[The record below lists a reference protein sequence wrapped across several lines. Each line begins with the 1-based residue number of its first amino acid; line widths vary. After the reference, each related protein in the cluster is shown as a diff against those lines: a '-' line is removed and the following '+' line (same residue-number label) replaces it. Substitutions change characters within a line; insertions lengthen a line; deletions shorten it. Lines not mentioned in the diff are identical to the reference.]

1 MVVVSSSSN
10 VNWGRN
16 KVITVNA
23 NISIVLVNITAKLFC
38 IYTLYR
44 YYYCWTWCVNT
55 FILNPIH
62 INHKDIYI
70 YVWLYLCPRYTLC
83 RQNSFICEEIKSV
96 IDINYINAVQ
106 WGLSGSNNSSLLP
119 FQHTRRW
126 TRDRAGSSWLV
137 SRTHKHENIIHIRH
151 SYPQYCWRFRR
162 FVPSVQKYV
171 RGQLWWKR
179 DIRDAGSE

>member
-1 MVVVSSSSN
+1 M
-10 VNWGRN
+10 
-16 KVITVNA
+16 
-23 NISIVLVNITAKLFC
+23 
-38 IYTLYR
+38 
-44 YYYCWTWCVNT
+44 
-55 FILNPIH
+55 
-62 INHKDIYI
+62 
-70 YVWLYLCPRYTLC
+70 WLYLCPRYTLC

-151 SYPQYCWRFRR
+151 SYPQYCWGFRR

-171 RGQLWWKR
+171 RGQL
-179 DIRDAGSE
+179 